1 MQVDS
6 CRDSLGLESNKTGIA
21 YGNKLMAIVGYRRVS
36 HSSQN
41 LDRQELVGCDKVF
54 EEKMSGAKRD
64 RPELNRM
71 LDYIREGD
79 EVRVHSIDRL
89 ARDLR
94 DLQAIIEEINADG
107 ATITFLKEQLTF
119 RPSAQ
124 ADPFAK
130 LQLHLMGA
138 FAEFERSIIR
148 ERQREGI
155 ARAKERGVYAGRKAS
170 IDADKVKEMHE
181 EGLGATAIAKALGIG
196 RASVYRL
203 LSQQ

>member
-1 MQVDS
+1 
-6 CRDSLGLESNKTGIA
+6 
-21 YGNKLMAIVGYRRVS
+21 MAVAGYRRVS
-36 HSSQN
+36 SASQSLN
-41 LDRQELVGCDKVF
+41 RQELEGCDKVF
-54 EEKMSGAKRD
+54 EEKITGAKRD

-94 DLQAIIEEINADG
+94 DLQSIIEQINDKD
-107 ATITFLKEQLTF
+107 ATIRFIKEKLTF
-119 RPSAQ
+119 KPSAQ

-155 ARAKERGVYAGRKAS
+155 ARAKERGVYAGRKTS
-170 IDADKVKEMHE
+170 IDVDKVKSLHAS
-181 EGLGATAIAKALGIG
+181 GVGASEIAKALGIG

>member
-1 MQVDS
+1 
-6 CRDSLGLESNKTGIA
+6 
-21 YGNKLMAIVGYRRVS
+21 MAVVGYRRVS
-36 HSSQN
+36 SASQS
-41 LDRQELVGCDKVF
+41 LDRQELEGCDKVF
-54 EEKMSGAKRD
+54 EEKITGAKRD

-94 DLQAIIEEINADG
+94 DLQSIIEQINDKD
-107 ATITFLKEQLTF
+107 ATITFIKEKLTF
-119 RPSAQ
+119 KPSAK

-155 ARAKERGVYAGRKAS
+155 ARAKERGVYAGRKTS
-170 IDADKVKEMHE
+170 IDVDKVKSLHAS
-181 EGLGATAIAKALGIG
+181 GVGASEIAKALGIG

>member
-1 MQVDS
+1 
-6 CRDSLGLESNKTGIA
+6 
-21 YGNKLMAIVGYRRVS
+21 MAVVGYRRVS
-36 HSSQN
+36 SASQS
-41 LDRQELVGCDKVF
+41 LDRQELEGCDKVF
-54 EEKMSGAKRD
+54 EEKVTGAKRD
-64 RPELNRM
+64 RPELDRM
-71 LDYIREGD
+71 LDYIRDGD
-79 EVRVHSIDRL
+79 EVRVYSIDRL

-94 DLQAIIEEINADG
+94 DLQSIIEQINEKD
-107 ATITFLKEQLTF
+107 ATITFLKEKLTF

-170 IDADKVKEMHE
+170 IDADKVKTLHAS
-181 EGLGATAIAKALGIG
+181 GVGASEIARHLGIG

-203 LSQQ
+203 IAG

>member
-1 MQVDS
+1 
-6 CRDSLGLESNKTGIA
+6 
-21 YGNKLMAIVGYRRVS
+21 MAVVGYRRVS
-36 HSSQN
+36 SASQS
-41 LDRQELVGCDKVF
+41 LDRQELEGCDKVF
-54 EEKMSGAKRD
+54 EEKITGAKRD

-71 LDYIREGD
+71 LDYIRDGD
-79 EVRVHSIDRL
+79 EVHVHSIDRL

-94 DLQAIIEEINADG
+94 DLQSIIEQINDKD
-107 ATITFLKEQLTF
+107 ATITFLKEKLTF
-119 RPSAQ
+119 RPSAK

-155 ARAKERGVYAGRKAS
+155 ARAKERGVYAGRKTS
-170 IDADKVKEMHE
+170 IDVDKVKSLHAS
-181 EGLGATAIAKALGIG
+181 GVGASEIARQLRIG

-203 LSQQ
+203 IAG

>member
-1 MQVDS
+1 
-6 CRDSLGLESNKTGIA
+6 
-21 YGNKLMAIVGYRRVS
+21 MAIVGYRRVS
-36 HSSQN
+36 SASQS
-41 LDRQELVGCDKVF
+41 LDRQELEGCDKVF
-54 EEKMSGAKRD
+54 EEKITGAKRD

-79 EVRVHSIDRL
+79 EVHVHSIDRL

-94 DLQAIIEEINADG
+94 DLQSIIEQINDKD
-107 ATITFLKEQLTF
+107 ATITFLKEKLTF
-119 RPSAQ
+119 KPSAQ

-170 IDADKVKEMHE
+170 IDVDKVKSLYAS
-181 EGLGATAIAKALGIG
+181 GVGASEIARQLGIG

-203 LSQQ
+203 IAG

>member
-1 MQVDS
+1 
-6 CRDSLGLESNKTGIA
+6 
-21 YGNKLMAIVGYRRVS
+21 MAVVGYRRVS
-36 HSSQN
+36 SASQS
-41 LDRQELVGCDKVF
+41 LDRQELEGCDKVF
-54 EEKMSGAKRD
+54 EEKVTGAKRD

-71 LDYIREGD
+71 MDYIRDGD
-79 EVRVHSIDRL
+79 EVRVYSIDRL

-94 DLQAIIEEINADG
+94 DLQSIIEQINDKD
-107 ATITFLKEQLTF
+107 ATITFLKEKLTF
-119 RPSAQ
+119 KPSAQ

-170 IDADKVKEMHE
+170 IDVDKVKSLHAS
-181 EGLGATAIAKALGIG
+181 GVGASEIARQLGIG

-203 LSQQ
+203 IAG

>member
-1 MQVDS
+1 
-6 CRDSLGLESNKTGIA
+6 
-21 YGNKLMAIVGYRRVS
+21 MAIVGYRRVS

-41 LDRQELVGCDKVF
+41 LDRQELEGCDKVF

-71 LDYIREGD
+71 LDYIRDGD

-94 DLQAIIEEINADG
+94 DLQVIIEQINAKD

-119 RPSAQ
+119 KPSAE

-155 ARAKERGVYAGRKAS
+155 ARAKERGVYAGRKTS
-170 IDADKVKEMHE
+170 IDVEKVKSLHAS
-181 EGLGATAIAKALGIG
+181 GVGASEIAKALGIG

>member
-1 MQVDS
+1 
-6 CRDSLGLESNKTGIA
+6 
-21 YGNKLMAIVGYRRVS
+21 MAIVGYRRVS
-36 HSSQN
+36 SASQS
-41 LDRQELVGCDKVF
+41 LVRQELDGCDKVF
-54 EEKMSGAKRD
+54 EEKITGAKRD

-94 DLQAIIEEINADG
+94 DLQSIIEQINDKD
-107 ATITFLKEQLTF
+107 ATITFLKEKLTF
-119 RPSAQ
+119 KPSAQ

-155 ARAKERGVYAGRKAS
+155 VRAKERGVYAGRKAS
-170 IDADKVKEMHE
+170 IDVDKVKTLHAS
-181 EGLGATAIAKALGIG
+181 GVGASEIARQLGIG

-203 LSQQ
+203 IAG

>member
-1 MQVDS
+1 
-6 CRDSLGLESNKTGIA
+6 
-21 YGNKLMAIVGYRRVS
+21 MAVVGYRRVS
-36 HSSQN
+36 SASQS

-54 EEKMSGAKRD
+54 EEKLSGAKRD
-64 RPELNRM
+64 RPELNRL
-71 LDYIREGD
+71 LDYIRDGD

-94 DLQAIIEEINADG
+94 DLQSIIEQINDKG

-119 RPSAQ
+119 KPSAE
-124 ADPFAK
+124 ADSFAK
-130 LQLHLMGA
+130 LQLHLIGA

-170 IDADKVKEMHE
+170 IDATQVKQMHE

-203 LSQQ
+203 LGEEK

>member
-1 MQVDS
+1 
-6 CRDSLGLESNKTGIA
+6 
-21 YGNKLMAIVGYRRVS
+21 MAVVGYRRVS
-36 HSSQN
+36 SASQS
-41 LDRQELVGCDKVF
+41 LDRQELEGCDKVF
-54 EEKMSGAKRD
+54 EEKITGAKRD

-71 LDYIREGD
+71 LDYIRDGD
-79 EVRVHSIDRL
+79 EVHVHSIDRL

-94 DLQAIIEEINADG
+94 DLQSIIEQINDKD
-107 ATITFLKEQLTF
+107 ATITFIKEKLTF
-119 RPSAQ
+119 KPSAQ

-170 IDADKVKEMHE
+170 IDVEKVKSLHAS
-181 EGLGATAIAKALGIG
+181 GVGASEIARQLGIG

-203 LSQQ
+203 IAG

>member
-1 MQVDS
+1 
-6 CRDSLGLESNKTGIA
+6 
-21 YGNKLMAIVGYRRVS
+21 MAVVGYRRVS
-36 HSSQN
+36 SASQS
-41 LDRQELVGCDKVF
+41 LDRQELEGCDKVF
-54 EEKMSGAKRD
+54 EEKITGAKRD

-79 EVRVHSIDRL
+79 EVHVHSIDRL

-94 DLQAIIEEINADG
+94 DLQSIIEQINDKD
-107 ATITFLKEQLTF
+107 ATITFLKEKLTF
-119 RPSAQ
+119 KPSAQ

-155 ARAKERGVYAGRKAS
+155 ARAKERGVYAGRKTS
-170 IDADKVKEMHE
+170 IDVDKVKSLHAS
-181 EGLGATAIAKALGIG
+181 GVGASEIARQLGIG

-203 LSQQ
+203 IAG

>member
-1 MQVDS
+1 
-6 CRDSLGLESNKTGIA
+6 
-21 YGNKLMAIVGYRRVS
+21 MAVVGYRRVS
-36 HSSQN
+36 SASHC
-41 LDRQELVGCDKVF
+41 LDRQELEGCDKVF
-54 EEKMSGAKRD
+54 EEKITGAKRD

-94 DLQAIIEEINADG
+94 DLQSIIEQINDKD
-107 ATITFLKEQLTF
+107 ATITFLKEKLTF
-119 RPSAQ
+119 KPSAK

-170 IDADKVKEMHE
+170 IDVDKVKSLHAS
-181 EGLGATAIAKALGIG
+181 GVGASEIARQLRIG

-203 LSQQ
+203 IAG

>member
-1 MQVDS
+1 
-6 CRDSLGLESNKTGIA
+6 
-21 YGNKLMAIVGYRRVS
+21 MAVVGYRRVPS
-36 HSSQN
+36 TSQS
-41 LDRQELVGCDKVF
+41 LDRQELEGCDKVF
-54 EEKMSGAKRD
+54 EEKITGAKRD

-71 LDYIREGD
+71 LDYIRDGD

-94 DLQAIIEEINADG
+94 DLQSIIEQINDKD
-107 ATITFLKEQLTF
+107 ATITFLKEKLTF
-119 RPSAQ
+119 KPSAQ

-170 IDADKVKEMHE
+170 IDVDKVKSLHAS
-181 EGLGATAIAKALGIG
+181 GVGASEIARQLGIG

-203 LSQQ
+203 IAG

>member
-1 MQVDS
+1 
-6 CRDSLGLESNKTGIA
+6 
-21 YGNKLMAIVGYRRVS
+21 MAVVGYRRVS
-36 HSSQN
+36 SASQN
-41 LDRQELVGCDKVF
+41 LDRQELKGCDKVF

-64 RPELNRM
+64 RPELTRM
-71 LDYIREGD
+71 LDYIRDGD

-94 DLQAIIEEINADG
+94 DLQGIIEQINAKD

-119 RPSAQ
+119 KPSAE

-170 IDADKVKEMHE
+170 IDAEKVKSLHAR
-181 EGLGATAIAKALGIG
+181 GVGASEIARQLGIG

-203 LSQQ
+203 LAR

>member
-1 MQVDS
+1 
-6 CRDSLGLESNKTGIA
+6 
-21 YGNKLMAIVGYRRVS
+21 MAVVGYRRVS
-36 HSSQN
+36 SASQS
-41 LDRQELVGCDKVF
+41 LDRQELEGCDKVF
-54 EEKMSGAKRD
+54 EEKVTGAKRD

-71 LDYIREGD
+71 LDYIRDGD

-94 DLQAIIEEINADG
+94 DLQSIIEQINDKD
-107 ATITFLKEQLTF
+107 ATITFLKEKLTF

-124 ADPFAK
+124 ADPFAM

-155 ARAKERGVYAGRKAS
+155 ARAKERGVYAGRKTS
-170 IDADKVKEMHE
+170 IDADKVKSLHAS
-181 EGLGATAIAKALGIG
+181 GVGASEIARQLGIG

-203 LSQQ
+203 IAG

>member
-1 MQVDS
+1 
-6 CRDSLGLESNKTGIA
+6 
-21 YGNKLMAIVGYRRVS
+21 MAVVGYRRVS
-36 HSSQN
+36 SASQS
-41 LDRQELVGCDKVF
+41 LDRQELEGCDKVF
-54 EEKMSGAKRD
+54 EEKITGAKRD

-71 LDYIREGD
+71 LDYIRDGD
-79 EVRVHSIDRL
+79 EVHVHSIDRL

-94 DLQAIIEEINADG
+94 DLQSIIEQINDKD
-107 ATITFLKEQLTF
+107 ATITFIKEKLTF
-119 RPSAQ
+119 KPSAQ

-148 ERQREGI
+148 DRQREGI

-170 IDADKVKEMHE
+170 IDVEKVKSLHAS
-181 EGLGATAIAKALGIG
+181 GVGASEIARQLGIG

-203 LSQQ
+203 IAG

>member
-1 MQVDS
+1 
-6 CRDSLGLESNKTGIA
+6 
-21 YGNKLMAIVGYRRVS
+21 MAVVGYRRVS
-36 HSSQN
+36 SASQS
-41 LDRQELVGCDKVF
+41 LDRQELEGCDKVF
-54 EEKMSGAKRD
+54 EEKITGAKRD

-79 EVRVHSIDRL
+79 EVLVHSIDRL

-94 DLQAIIEEINADG
+94 DLQSIIEQINDKD
-107 ATITFLKEQLTF
+107 ATITFLKEKLTF
-119 RPSAQ
+119 KPSAQ

-155 ARAKERGVYAGRKAS
+155 ARAKERGVYAGRKTS
-170 IDADKVKEMHE
+170 IDVDKVKSLHAS
-181 EGLGATAIAKALGIG
+181 GVGASEIARQLGIG

-203 LSQQ
+203 IAG

>member
-1 MQVDS
+1 
-6 CRDSLGLESNKTGIA
+6 
-21 YGNKLMAIVGYRRVS
+21 MAVVGYRRVS
-36 HSSQN
+36 SASQS
-41 LDRQELVGCDKVF
+41 LDRQELDGCDKVF
-54 EEKMSGAKRD
+54 EEKITGAKRN

-94 DLQAIIEEINADG
+94 DLHSIIEHINDKD
-107 ATITFLKEQLTF
+107 ATITFLKEKLTF
-119 RPSAQ
+119 KPSAQ

-170 IDADKVKEMHE
+170 IDVEKVKSLHAS
-181 EGLGATAIAKALGIG
+181 GVGASEIARQLGIG

-203 LSQQ
+203 IAG

>member
-1 MQVDS
+1 
-6 CRDSLGLESNKTGIA
+6 
-21 YGNKLMAIVGYRRVS
+21 MAVVGYRRVS
-36 HSSQN
+36 SASQS
-41 LDRQELVGCDKVF
+41 LDRQELEGCDKVF
-54 EEKMSGAKRD
+54 EEKITGAKRD

-71 LDYIREGD
+71 LDYIRDGD
-79 EVRVHSIDRL
+79 EVHVHSIDRL

-94 DLQAIIEEINADG
+94 DLQSIIEQINDKD
-107 ATITFLKEQLTF
+107 ATITFLKEKLTF
-119 RPSAQ
+119 RPSAK

-155 ARAKERGVYAGRKAS
+155 ARAKERGVYAGRKTS
-170 IDADKVKEMHE
+170 IDVDKVKSLHAS
-181 EGLGATAIAKALGIG
+181 GVGASEIAKALSIG

>member
-1 MQVDS
+1 
-6 CRDSLGLESNKTGIA
+6 
-21 YGNKLMAIVGYRRVS
+21 MAVVGYRRVS
-36 HSSQN
+36 SASQS
-41 LDRQELVGCDKVF
+41 LDRQELDGCNKVF
-54 EEKMSGAKRD
+54 EEKITGAKRN

-79 EVRVHSIDRL
+79 EVHVHSIDRL

-94 DLQAIIEEINADG
+94 DLQSIIEQINDKD
-107 ATITFLKEQLTF
+107 ATITFLKEKLTF
-119 RPSAQ
+119 KPSAK

-155 ARAKERGVYAGRKAS
+155 ARAKERGVYAGRKTS
-170 IDADKVKEMHE
+170 IDVDKVKSLHAS
-181 EGLGATAIAKALGIG
+181 GVGASEIAKALGIG

>member
-1 MQVDS
+1 
-6 CRDSLGLESNKTGIA
+6 
-21 YGNKLMAIVGYRRVS
+21 MAIVGYRRVS
-36 HSSQN
+36 SASQS
-41 LDRQELVGCDKVF
+41 LDRQELDGCDKVF
-54 EEKMSGAKRD
+54 EEKITGAKRD

-94 DLQAIIEEINADG
+94 DLQSIIEQINDKD
-107 ATITFLKEQLTF
+107 ATITFLKEKLTF
-119 RPSAQ
+119 KPSAQ
-124 ADPFAK
+124 ADSFAK

-155 ARAKERGVYAGRKAS
+155 ARAKERGVYAGRKTS
-170 IDADKVKEMHE
+170 IDVDKVKSLHAS
-181 EGLGATAIAKALGIG
+181 GVGASEIARQLGIG

-203 LSQQ
+203 IAG

>member
-1 MQVDS
+1 
-6 CRDSLGLESNKTGIA
+6 
-21 YGNKLMAIVGYRRVS
+21 MAVVGYRRVS
-36 HSSQN
+36 SASQS
-41 LDRQELVGCDKVF
+41 LDRQELEGCDKVF
-54 EEKMSGAKRD
+54 EEKVTGAKRD

-71 LDYIREGD
+71 MDYIRDGD

-94 DLQAIIEEINADG
+94 DLQSIIEQINDKD
-107 ATITFLKEQLTF
+107 ATITFLKEKLTF
-119 RPSAQ
+119 KPSAQ

-155 ARAKERGVYAGRKAS
+155 ARAKERGVYAGRKTS
-170 IDADKVKEMHE
+170 IDVDKVKSLHAS
-181 EGLGATAIAKALGIG
+181 GVGASEIAKALGIG

>member
-1 MQVDS
+1 
-6 CRDSLGLESNKTGIA
+6 
-21 YGNKLMAIVGYRRVS
+21 MAVVGYRRVS
-36 HSSQN
+36 SASQS
-41 LDRQELVGCDKVF
+41 LDRQELEGCDKVF
-54 EEKMSGAKRD
+54 EEKVTGAKRD

-71 LDYIREGD
+71 MDYIRDGD

-94 DLQAIIEEINADG
+94 DLQSIIEQINDKD
-107 ATITFLKEQLTF
+107 ATITFLKEKLTF
-119 RPSAQ
+119 KPSAQ

-170 IDADKVKEMHE
+170 IDVEKVKSLHASGVGTSE
-181 EGLGATAIAKALGIG
+181 IARQLGIG

-203 LSQQ
+203 IAG

>member
-1 MQVDS
+1 
-6 CRDSLGLESNKTGIA
+6 
-21 YGNKLMAIVGYRRVS
+21 MAVVGYRRVS

-41 LDRQELVGCDKVF
+41 LDRQELEGCDKVF

-71 LDYIREGD
+71 LDYIRDGD

-94 DLQAIIEEINADG
+94 DLQGIIEQINAKE
-107 ATITFLKEQLTF
+107 ATITFSKEQLTF
-119 RPSAQ
+119 KPSAE

-170 IDADKVKEMHE
+170 IDAAKVKEMHE

-196 RASVYRL
+196 RASVYRVL
-203 LSQQ
+203 EATRK